1 MIVIF
6 HLKKW
11 MYKHIKGEIKFDKMN
26 IDNII
31 ANELR
36 SIYLNKVETALKLIG
51 LTFSDLKK
59 YVRVGRSKSGIS
71 GDSVFKS
78 YFGNDAKIPRPKER
92 CLCGHEITE
101 QCYLCPEGSKNID
114 DIIIVGNSCIHQWGY
129 EPAVKGK
136 GEKVKCNCCGATVN
150 KSGIKRHQQTI
161 KCRSRRDTAS
171 NISTSVGSMD

>member
-1 MIVIF
+1 
-6 HLKKW
+6 
-11 MYKHIKGEIKFDKMN
+11 MN
-26 IDNII
+26 IENII
-31 ANELR
+31 ADESR
-36 SIYLNKVETALKLIG
+36 SSYLKKVENTLKILG
-51 LTFSDLKK
+51 LTFSDLKN

-78 YFGNDAKIPRPKER
+78 DFGNDAKIPRPKER

-129 EPAVKGK
+129 NPAVRGN
-136 GEKVKCNCCGATVN
+136 GEQIKCEFCLAAVN
-150 KSGIKRHQQTI
+150 KSGIKRHQETF

-171 NISTSVGSMD
+171 NISTCVGSED